1 MDSWILSASLLSVI
15 ELSCVKNER
24 VSSLKL
30 LFRMSGSASLLKGLC
45 PFCLSV
51 CTHQVF
57 NLAFLTDGSASIKSL
72 NSTLEAKYK
81 SLLKTVVD
89 FYEVSPDKTNV
100 AVAVYSSNATTE
112 FKLDRYYSTFI
123 INSTIDGIVFPG
135 KDTRIGIGLTNVRNE
150 IFPFA
155 HRGVPN
161 ILVTMI
167 DGVSI
172 DEISLP
178 SAFLKAMKVV
188 MFSVGVG
195 EFYAKEQLDVTSS
208 DPDSTYVLE
217 ESDFDSLPEVATQLK
232 NSICIGE

>member
-1 MDSWILSASLLSVI
+1 M
-15 ELSCVKNER
+15 
-24 VSSLKL
+24 
-30 LFRMSGSASLLKGLC
+30 
-45 PFCLSV
+45 
-51 CTHQVF
+51 CTHQIF
-57 NLAFLTDGSASIKSL
+57 NLAFLIDGSASIKNL
-72 NSTLEAKYK
+72 NSTSEAKYK
-81 SLLKTVVD
+81 GLLKTVVD

-100 AVAVYSSNATTE
+100 AVAVYSSNASTE
-112 FKLDRYYSTFI
+112 FRLDRYYSKSV

-135 KDTRIGIGLTNVRNE
+135 KDTRIGNGLTNVRNE
-150 IFPFA
+150 IFPYA
-155 HRGVPN
+155 RRGTPN

-208 DPDSTYVLE
+208 DPESTYVLE
-217 ESDFDSLPEVATQLK
+217 ESDFDSLPEVTRQLK